1 NDLVSYNDKHNEA
14 NGEENRDGDPNNR
27 SWNSGAE
34 GPTDDPKI
42 DNLRRQQQRNF
53 LTTLLLSEGVPM
65 LLGGDEFGRT
75 QSGNNN
81 AYCHD
86 DEISWFNWQR
96 NEKQKSLFEF
106 TRQLIQLRRE
116 HPVFRRPKFFAA

>member
-1 NDLVSYNDKHNEA
+1 MSSERPHGRRQCADLLLNFITSHDGFTLNDLVSYNDKHNEA
-14 NGEENRDGDPNNR
+14 NGEQNRDGDPNNR

-65 LLGGDEFGRT
+65 LLGGDEFG
-75 QSGNNN
+75 
-81 AYCHD
+81 
-86 DEISWFNWQR
+86 
-96 NEKQKSLFEF
+96 
-106 TRQLIQLRRE
+106 
-116 HPVFRRPKFFAA
+116 